1 MFSVKSQCI
10 KGMKL
15 SLLVILLIN
24 GVFAETSNSNQNG
37 KIDLHQKPDPLQI
50 LEKEERGKVQP
61 NIILV
66 LVDDVGWA
74 DFNYNTEAESPI
86 PTPNIDQM
94 AKSGIRFSQH
104 YVHPTCTPTRA
115 ALLTGRYSANTGLP
129 FAMYPGSVAGLPA
142 EMATMPQLLREAGY
156 AAHMV
161 GKWHLGHSQPKQSP
175 IGRGFQT
182 HTGTHMWDIES
193 FTKLLWNKPWE
204 KPFGADWV
212 KANENGSRVH
222 LAEPRHATTAITEEA
237 IAVMESHKAESE
249 RPLFLY
255 VAHTAAHS
263 PLQPEPEWLEVC
275 TGIPHLWR
283 RQYCGMVVGLD
294 LALGRLVE
302 KAKDILG
309 GDTIVVVSSDN
320 GGSVWFGGLNA
331 PLRSGK
337 HTSFEG
343 GVRVPAFA
351 VDLSDSGNHL
361 GTGGRDYPH
370 MVHISDWLPTFLQT
384 AGKPALVA
392 SKGLVLDGMPL
403 LEGIRT
409 GAKVRTSVLL
419 DLYTATDSHDG
430 GALVAYRKGDYKVIQ
445 GSYKDAHW
453 YSEPEDD
460 KVSSTDIGIFPRIL
474 EKIARFLDWSLGE
487 GPCDSIRMLFFN
499 IWLFN
504 YYASE
509 RGSRENTLLFNIAK
523 DPEEKR
529 NIAPEFGD
537 IVSELLKEAEIIKA
551 GRPYTPRYW
560 MVSSNWTEGFVEG
573 DCSGQDVLPSEFCRF
588 TGPWLPDSAD
598 LRDEEALGLKDIAA
612 EATREMRNQVLAA
625 IVVCSLGC
633 LVFLKLVRRNWI
645 LNLLGI

>member
-1 MFSVKSQCI
+1 
-10 KGMKL
+10 
-15 SLLVILLIN
+15 
-24 GVFAETSNSNQNG
+24 
-37 KIDLHQKPDPLQI
+37 
-50 LEKEERGKVQP
+50 
-61 NIILV
+61 
-66 LVDDVGWA
+66 
-74 DFNYNTEAESPI
+74 
-86 PTPNIDQM
+86 
-94 AKSGIRFSQH
+94 
-104 YVHPTCTPTRA
+104 
-115 ALLTGRYSANTGLP
+115 
-129 FAMYPGSVAGLPA
+129 
-142 EMATMPQLLREAGY
+142 MPQLLREAGY

-175 IGRGFQT
+175 TGRGFET

-212 KANENGSRVH
+212 KAHENGSRVH
-222 LAEPRHATTAITEEA
+222 VAEPRHATTAITEDA
-237 IAVMESHKAESE
+237 IAVMENHKMESKS
-249 RPLFLY
+249 PLFLY

-263 PLQPEPEWLEVC
+263 PLQPESAWLDSC
-275 TGIPHLWR
+275 THIPHLWR

-302 KAKDILG
+302 QAKDILG
-309 GDTIVVVSSDN
+309 EDTIVVVSSDN

-351 VDLSDSGNHL
+351 LDLSDGQHL
-361 GTGGRDYPH
+361 GPGGRDYPH
-370 MVHISDWLPTFLQT
+370 MVHVSDWLPTFLQA
-384 AGKPALVA
+384 AGKAALT
-392 SKGLVLDGMPL
+392 KGLKLDGLPL
-403 LEGIRT
+403 LEGLRT
-409 GAKVRTSVLL
+409 GAQVRSSVLL

-453 YSEPEDD
+453 YSEPKED
-460 KVSSTDIGIFPRIL
+460 KVSTTDTGLLARVL
-474 EKIARFLDWSLGE
+474 ENISRFLDWSLGE

-499 IWLFN
+499 LWLFN
-504 YYASE
+504 YYARE
-509 RGSRENTLLFNIAK
+509 RGGQENTLLFNIAK

-529 NIAPEFGD
+529 NLASEFPGT
-537 IVSELLKEAEIIKA
+537 VAELLNEVEVIKA

-560 MVSSNWTEGFVEG
+560 LVSSNWTDGFVEG
-573 DCSGQDVLPSEFCRF
+573 ECSGQDVLPAEFCRF
-588 TGPWLPDSAD
+588 TGPWLPDTAD
-598 LRDEEALGLKDIAA
+598 LRDEEGLGLKDIAA

-625 IVVCSLGC
+625 ILVTSLSC
-633 LVFLKLVRRNWI
+633 VAIWKLTRRNWI